1 MFNGYRTAK
10 RVFSPRI
17 YYLLNKN
24 FPKEAANDFSLN
36 LLNSVGGAILKY
48 KNHPRINVV
57 RRKVSNFL
65 FNMSFDQ
72 TCKKSKS

>member
-1 MFNGYRTAK
+1 MFNRYRTAK

-24 FPKEAANDFSLN
+24 FPLETTNDFNLN
-36 LLNSVGGAILKY
+36 LVNSVGAAILKY

-57 RRKVSNFL
+57 RRKVSIF
-65 FNMSFDQ
+65 FI
-72 TCKKSKS
+72 